1 MECSEDRVERE
12 PGMPEIQMRG
22 ILTAGI
28 FGATALAVLA
38 SGAVA
43 QMPAAGPPAVG
54 VAVVEPSAI
63 TETTEVRGRVEAMQ
77 KVDLI
82 ARVTGFLEKQM
93 FDEGAE
99 VRKGDLL
106 FELERAP
113 FLADVEAKEAGVAQ
127 AQAQLDNANIA
138 LERAQQLLKN
148 ATGTQRAYDDALA
161 NQKTAAALLRSAQAE
176 LTQSRINLDYTE
188 IRSPIDGRIGRVAID
203 PGNVVGPTAGVLVTV
218 VSQDPIYV
226 VFPMSVRR
234 LLALRTEY
242 AAKGFNAVRLRLRLP
257 DGRLYDQVGKLDFV
271 DISVARDT
279 DSIILRGT
287 IPNKAPKGA
296 PNHLRELTNDE
307 FVTVI
312 IEGVEPRKV
321 IAVPRVAI
329 VTDMQGDY
337 VFVVG
342 DDNVARRR
350 NVKLGQ
356 STPEVASVE
365 SGLKAGEKVVVD
377 GIQRVADGRTVNP
390 QIVSPNTSSTAPAS
404 DANVPPIPLANP
416 ERKSKPAR
424 EPKK

>member
-1 MECSEDRVERE
+1 
-12 PGMPEIQMRG
+12 MRAR
-22 ILTAGI
+22 LTVGTFIA
-28 FGATALAVLA
+28 AALLSLA
-38 SGAVA
+38 SNA
-43 QMPAAGPPAVG
+43 QAQRPPAGPPAVG
-54 VAVVEPSAI
+54 VAVVEPRAI

-93 FDEGAE
+93 FEEGAE
-99 VRKGDLL
+99 VRKDDIL
-106 FELERAP
+106 FEIEKAP
-113 FLADVEAKEAGVAQ
+113 FLADVEAKEAGIAQ

-138 LERAQQLLKN
+138 LERAQTLLKN

-176 LTQSRINLDYTE
+176 LRQSQINLGYTD

-203 PGNVVGPTAGVLVTV
+203 PGNVVGPTAGVLATV
-218 VSQDPIYV
+218 VSQDPMYV

-234 LLALRTEY
+234 LLALRAEY
-242 AAKGFNAVRLRLRLP
+242 AAKGFSAVRLRLRLP
-257 DGRLYDQVGKLDFV
+257 DGRLYNQVGKLDFV

-287 IPNKAPKGA
+287 IPNEPVKGG
-296 PNHLRELTNDE
+296 PRYLRELTNDE

-312 IEGVEPRKV
+312 LEDVKPRTV

-329 VTDMQGDY
+329 LTDMQGDY

-342 DDNVARRR
+342 NDNIARRR

-356 STPEVASVE
+356 STPETASVE
-365 SGLKAGEKVVVD
+365 SGLEAGEKVVID
-377 GIQRVADGRTVNP
+377 GVQRVADGRPVNP
-390 QIVSPNTSSTAPAS
+390 QLVSPNTSSTTPATKS
-404 DANVPPIPLANP
+404 EDVPPPPQANP